1 MATSGKRRQPPGRT
15 CRAGGLEGRALQHED
30 LVADPA
36 GTHEG
41 RLGTPRT
48 PRRPAVEVIGKA
60 RALDDGGGLV
70 FPSAWRPGEPMSD
83 MSLTKVLRDVGL
95 ADRATV
101 HGFRTSFRT
110 WAAERTNADHALMEL
125 SPAHAVGSVVE
136 QAYARIGPAGEEEA
150 ADGPVGRLPHGEGRR
165 SRETARMTA
174 SRMRLSA
181 LFTRGGLR

>member
-136 QAYARIGPAGEEEA
+136 QAYARSDLLARRR
-150 ADGPVGRLPHGEGRR
+150 RLMDPWGGYLTGKGAEVVKLHG
-165 SRETARMTA
+165 
-174 SRMRLSA
+174 
-181 LFTRGGLR
+181 